1 MMPRRLDKRAVSKQR
16 LHWTAR
22 WQSVIKAGI
31 DMHEWAKRGGYE
43 RQVRG
48 TERILEALKELDDS
62 D

>member
-1 MMPRRLDKRAVSKQR
+1 LDKRAMSKQR

-31 DMHEWAKRGGYE
+31 DMHEWAKGGGYE
-43 RQVRG
+43 RQERG
-48 TERILEALKELDDS
+48 TKRIRKALKELDES